1 MGKEVFLKVSNIEKY
16 YGKKEMLQRQ
26 LMILVLLFQKVSL
39 LE

>member
-1 MGKEVFLKVSNIEKY
+1 MGKEVLKVSNIEKY

-26 LMILVLLFQKVSL
+26 LMILVLLFQKVNL